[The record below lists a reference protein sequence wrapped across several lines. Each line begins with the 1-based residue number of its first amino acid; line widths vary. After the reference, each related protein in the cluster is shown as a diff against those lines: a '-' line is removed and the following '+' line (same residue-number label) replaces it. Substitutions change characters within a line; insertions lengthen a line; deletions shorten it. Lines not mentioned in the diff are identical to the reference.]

1 MTTRTQT
8 SFTDKRTLL
17 NKVDAL
23 LTGGPEF
30 LCETITVHGDVKDAN
45 GEYMTEELELF
56 YRDPVEC
63 VCELMGNPAFRDSL
77 HYVPERVFEDKKRTE
92 RIYNE
97 MWMANWWWDLQAS
110 PMIMI
115 KSKLPAGATI
125 CPVILA
131 SDKTRLSQFSGDKVA
146 WPVYLTIGNIPKA
159 TRRKVSARANILLGY
174 LPISKLKCF
183 SAGTRKA
190 QGWQLFHYC
199 MRTILS
205 RMVVAGASGVDILCA
220 DGGIRKV
227 FPILAAYVADFPEQA
242 LVACVKEN
250 WCPICKCYPEDRG
263 DPLATIFADD
273 PGTLFRCPEDHM
285 QHIVTNSA
293 DKAGPRDDVG
303 IREVR
308 QPFWEILP
316 HCDIFRC
323 LTPDILHQLHKGVFK
338 DHLCSWCMKVA
349 THPETDARFQAVPS
363 HPSVRHFKKG
373 ISSISQWSGTEYK
386 NMEKV
391 FVGLMAGAL
400 PPQALK
406 AARAV
411 LDFVYLSQYP
421 SHTTTTL
428 NCLQDALDR
437 FHRYKEAFVHSK
449 IREHFQIPKLHM
461 IEHYVESIMSR
472 GTADGFNT
480 ELPER
485 LHIDFSKVGY
495 RASSRKDFIIQMT
508 RWLTRQE
515 KIHSFGSFLSSHS
528 PDEPDVDDEDC
539 EENLGQDTVGRT
551 YHIAKRPG
559 FPNTSVSRIINEFGA
574 PEFIPALTAFLRF
587 NLPRCTLDLSV
598 YTRLPVYKRISFMLR
613 SIQQIDDT
621 VIKDVVR
628 ATPRVPRRGR
638 TPEVPEHFDTVL
650 IHYGTNAQETGALG
664 YRVGRVRMIFRL
676 PSHIEYPH
684 PLVYVEWYTEFRQP
698 STGVDMYTVSPTQ
711 GKGHAAVVSVQSI
724 RRSCHLIPR
733 FGEKIDRTMTT
744 ENSLERSKQFYV
756 SEFTDLYTYQFFN
769 D

>member
-1 MTTRTQT
+1 
-8 SFTDKRTLL
+8 
-17 NKVDAL
+17 
-23 LTGGPEF
+23 
-30 LCETITVHGDVKDAN
+30 
-45 GEYMTEELELF
+45 
-56 YRDPVEC
+56 
-63 VCELMGNPAFRDSL
+63 
-77 HYVPERVFEDKKRTE
+77 
-92 RIYNE
+92 
-97 MWMANWWWDLQAS
+97 
-110 PMIMI
+110 
-115 KSKLPAGATI
+115 
-125 CPVILA
+125 
-131 SDKTRLSQFSGDKVA
+131 
-146 WPVYLTIGNIPKA
+146 
-159 TRRKVSARANILLGY
+159 
-174 LPISKLKCF
+174 
-183 SAGTRKA
+183 
-190 QGWQLFHYC
+190 
-199 MRTILS
+199 
-205 RMVVAGASGVDILCA
+205 
-220 DGGIRKV
+220 
-227 FPILAAYVADFPEQA
+227 
-242 LVACVKEN
+242 
-250 WCPICKCYPEDRG
+250 
-263 DPLATIFADD
+263 
-273 PGTLFRCPEDHM
+273 
-285 QHIVTNSA
+285 
-293 DKAGPRDDVG
+293 
-303 IREVR
+303 
-308 QPFWEILP
+308 
-316 HCDIFRC
+316 
-323 LTPDILHQLHKGVFK
+323 
-338 DHLCSWCMKVA
+338 
-349 THPETDARFQAVPS
+349 
-363 HPSVRHFKKG
+363 
-373 ISSISQWSGTEYK
+373 
-386 NMEKV
+386 
-391 FVGLMAGAL
+391 
-400 PPQALK
+400 
-406 AARAV
+406 
-411 LDFVYLSQYP
+411 SQYP

-528 PDEPDVDDEDC
+528 PDEPD
-539 EENLGQDTVGRT
+539 DTVGRT

-664 YRVGRVRMIFRL
+664 ESRCITLCYRVGRVRTIFRL

>member
-1 MTTRTQT
+1 MEAFPGPAGEVHTHGTTRFDLLHETWHDPEQSLYEPFLDQDEWELAQTLMPSGMSFNHMDKLLKLPIMTTRTQT

-23 LTGGPEF
+23 PTGGPEF

-45 GEYMTEELELF
+45 GESMTEELELF

-63 VCELMGNPAFRDSL
+63 IRELMGNPAFHDSL
-77 HYVPERVFEDKKRTE
+77 HYVPERVFEDKKRTK

-115 KSKLPAGATI
+115 KSKLPARATI
-125 CPVILA
+125 CPVILV
-131 SDKTRLSQFSGDKVA
+131 SDKMRLSQFSGDKAA

-190 QGWQLFHYC
+190 QGSQPFHYC
-199 MRTILS
+199 MCTILS

-273 PGTLFRCPEDHM
+273 PGTLIRCPADHM
-285 QHIVTNSA
+285 QHINTNSA
-293 DKAGPRDDVG
+293 DEAGPRDDVG

-323 LTPDILHQLHKGVFK
+323 LTPKSYTPIAQRSIQGPFVLL
-338 DHLCSWCMKVA
+338 
-349 THPETDARFQAVPS
+349 AVPS

-428 NCLQDALDR
+428 NCLQDALNR
-437 FHRYKEAFVHSK
+437 FHCYKEAFVHSK
-449 IREHFQIPKLHM
+449 IRDHFQIPKLHM
-461 IEHYVESIMSR
+461 IEHYVESIMSW

-495 RASSRKDFIIQMT
+495 RASSPKDFIIQMT
-508 RWLTRQE
+508 
-515 KIHSFGSFLSSHS
+515 
-528 PDEPDVDDEDC
+528 
-539 EENLGQDTVGRT
+539 
-551 YHIAKRPG
+551 
-559 FPNTSVSRIINEFGA
+559 
-574 PEFIPALTAFLRF
+574 
-587 NLPRCTLDLSV
+587 
-598 YTRLPVYKRISFMLR
+598 
-613 SIQQIDDT
+613 
-621 VIKDVVR
+621 
-628 ATPRVPRRGR
+628 
-638 TPEVPEHFDTVL
+638 
-650 IHYGTNAQETGALG
+650 
-664 YRVGRVRMIFRL
+664 
-676 PSHIEYPH
+676 
-684 PLVYVEWYTEFRQP
+684 
-698 STGVDMYTVSPTQ
+698 
-711 GKGHAAVVSVQSI
+711 
-724 RRSCHLIPR
+724 
-733 FGEKIDRTMTT
+733 
-744 ENSLERSKQFYV
+744 
-756 SEFTDLYTYQFFN
+756 
-769 D
+769 